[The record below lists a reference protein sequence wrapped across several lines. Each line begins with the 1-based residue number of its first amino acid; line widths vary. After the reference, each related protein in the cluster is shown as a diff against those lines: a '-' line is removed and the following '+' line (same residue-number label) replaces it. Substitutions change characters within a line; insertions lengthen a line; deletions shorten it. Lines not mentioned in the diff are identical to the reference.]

1 MNNELNHPFFIYP
14 RGFMSEYNE
23 YSLYRQE
30 VLRLYEFI
38 GNLTD
43 ELDKKYSSKDIL
55 IPFII
60 GSPMEDS
67 LAKSHTAI
75 ENIFQYSQLF
85 PNYINN
91 FISHNENKKFIQI
104 IIVSPDNI
112 FSSNTN
118 HTPYFTLYSPYDF
131 LNTGF
136 NEYTY
141 FDKFVE
147 IKVNIFNCPMP
158 CIETRTS
165 LVLKYQLMINELN
178 LNPFGINTYEQNQTD
193 INFINSFY
201 SCIDKLFEK
210 STYESGTGTRTRIGT
225 NIKIIINSWVSFKNL
240 EGHQNYKMFPTL
252 LKLANKYNIIATEW
266 DFIDNL
272 IFTKIVSNYGDG
284 NMGGNGNGNGN
295 GDGNKNFYSCHIN
308 YVSNKLSK
316 HVHDIGKNLFVIDFN
331 SKYCLR
337 LLSI

>member
-1 MNNELNHPFFIYP
+1 MENKLNHPFFIYP

-30 VLRLYEFI
+30 VFRLYEFI
-38 GNLTD
+38 ENLVD
-43 ELDKKYSSKDIL
+43 ELDEKHSSKNIL

-67 LAKSHTAI
+67 LAKSHTVI
-75 ENIFQYSQLF
+75 DNIFQYSQLF

-91 FISHNENKKFIQI
+91 FISHNDNKKFIQI

-131 LNTGF
+131 LNTDF

-141 FDKFVE
+141 LDEFVE

-165 LVLKYQLMINELN
+165 LVLKYHQMINELN
-178 LNPFGINTYEQNQTD
+178 LNPFGINTYEQNQSD

-201 SCIDKLFEK
+201 SCIDKIFEK
-210 STYESGTGTRTRIGT
+210 STYEPEIGT

-240 EGHQNYKMFPTL
+240 EGYNNYIMFPNL

-266 DFIDNL
+266 DYIDKL
-272 IFTKIVSNYGDG
+272 TDTKIVSNYGDG
-284 NMGGNGNGNGN
+284 
-295 GDGNKNFYSCHIN
+295 DGNKNFYSCYIN
-308 YVSNKLSK
+308 YVSQELHKPEQ
-316 HVHDIGKNLFVIDFN
+316 DIGTNLFVIDFN
-331 SKYCLR
+331 SKYCLKK
-337 LLSI
+337 

>member
-1 MNNELNHPFFIYP
+1 MVNKLNHPFFIYP
-14 RGFMSEYNE
+14 RAFMSEYNE

-38 GNLTD
+38 ENLRLKLN
-43 ELDKKYSSKDIL
+43 EKCEFKEIL

-67 LAKSHTAI
+67 LAKSHTTFD
-75 ENIFQYSQLF
+75 NIFQYSQLF

-112 FSSNTN
+112 FSPNTN
-118 HTPYFTLYSPYDF
+118 HIPFFTLYSLYDF
-131 LNTGF
+131 LNTNF

-141 FDKFVE
+141 LDESVQ

-158 CIETRTS
+158 CLETRTS
-165 LVLKYQLMINELN
+165 LVLKYQLMINGLN
-178 LNPFGINTYEQNQTD
+178 FNPFDIKTYEQNNAD

-201 SCIDKLFEK
+201 SSLEKLFCK
-210 STYESGTGTRTRIGT
+210 SISNHDHEQETKTKT
-225 NIKIIINSWVSFKNL
+225 NVKIIINSWVSFKNL
-240 EGHQNYKMFPTL
+240 NGYSNYKMFPNL

-266 DFIDNL
+266 DFIDKL
-272 IFTKIVSNYGDG
+272 VFAKIVSNYGDI
-284 NMGGNGNGNGN
+284 
-295 GDGNKNFYSCHIN
+295 DRNKNFNSCYIN
-308 YVSNKLSK
+308 YVGEELSK
-316 HVHDIGKNLFVIDFN
+316 PEQYIETNLFVIDFN
-331 SKYCLR
+331 SKYCLK
-337 LLSI
+337 IIK

>member
-1 MNNELNHPFFIYP
+1 
-14 RGFMSEYNE
+14 MSEYNE
-23 YSLYRQE
+23 YTLYRQE
-30 VLRLYEFI
+30 VLRLYDFI
-38 GNLTD
+38 DNLSN
-43 ELDKKYSSKDIL
+43 ELDEKYSSKDIL

-60 GSPMEDS
+60 GSPMEDA
-67 LAKSHTAI
+67 LAKSNTSI

-91 FISHNENKKFIQI
+91 FISHNENKKFVQI

-118 HTPYFTLYSPYDF
+118 HTPYFTLYSMYDF

-165 LVLKYQLMINELN
+165 LVLKYQLIINELN
-178 LNPFGINTYEQNQTD
+178 HNSFGINTYEQNQAD
-193 INFINSFY
+193 INFINDFY
-201 SCIDKLFEK
+201 SCVDKLFEK
-210 STYESGTGTRTRIGT
+210 SRYESETRSRTET

-240 EGHQNYKMFPTL
+240 EGHQNYKMFPSL

-272 IFTKIVSNYGDG
+272 IFTKIVSNYGD
-284 NMGGNGNGNGN
+284 ME
-295 GDGNKNFYSCHIN
+295 GNKNFYYCHIN
-308 YVSNKLSK
+308 YVSKELLK
-316 HVHDIGKNLFVIDFN
+316 HEHDIGKNLFVIDFN
-331 SKYCLR
+331 SKYFLR
-337 LLSI
+337 LLTI

>member
-1 MNNELNHPFFIYP
+1 MENNLNHPFFIYP

-30 VLRLYEFI
+30 VYRLYEFI
-38 GNLTD
+38 GNLVD
-43 ELDKKYSSKDIL
+43 ELDEKHCSKNIL

-67 LAKSHTAI
+67 LSKSHTDFD
-75 ENIFQYSQLF
+75 NIFQYCQLF

-91 FISHNENKKFIQI
+91 FILQNDNKKFIQI

-141 FDKFVE
+141 LDEFIE

-165 LVLKYQLMINELN
+165 LVLKYKPIFDN
-178 LNPFGINTYEQNQTD
+178 LNINSFDINTYEQNQVD

-201 SCIDKLFEK
+201 SCIDKLFIK
-210 STYESGTGTRTRIGT
+210 STYKPETGT

-240 EGHQNYKMFPTL
+240 EGYQNYGMFPSL

-272 IFTKIVSNYGDG
+272 TFTKIVSNYSDTC
-284 NMGGNGNGNGN
+284 
-295 GDGNKNFYSCHIN
+295 GNKNFYSCYLN
-308 YVSNKLSK
+308 YVSEELSK
-316 HVHDIGKNLFVIDFN
+316 TEHDIGTNLFVIDFN
-331 SKYCLR
+331 SKYCLKN
-337 LLSI
+337 IV

>member
-1 MNNELNHPFFIYP
+1 MNNKLNHPFFIYP

-30 VLRLYEFI
+30 VSRLNEFI

-43 ELDKKYSSKDIL
+43 ELNEKYSSKDIL

-60 GSPMEDS
+60 GSPMEDA
-67 LAKSHTAI
+67 LAKSHTVI
-75 ENIFQYSQLF
+75 DNIFQYCQLF

-91 FISHNENKKFIQI
+91 FISHNKNKKFIQI

-118 HTPYFTLYSPYDF
+118 HTPYFTLYSEYDF
-131 LNTGF
+131 LNTNL

-141 FDKFVE
+141 LDEFVE

-158 CIETRTS
+158 CIETRTR
-165 LVLKYQLMINELN
+165 LVLKYQQMIDELN
-178 LNPFGINTYEQNQTD
+178 FNPYGINTYEQNQSD

-201 SCIDKLFEK
+201 SSLDKLFSK
-210 STYESGTGTRTRIGT
+210 SMFVSEIGT

-240 EGHQNYKMFPTL
+240 DGYSNYGMFPNL

-266 DFIDNL
+266 DFIDKL
-272 IFTKIVSNYGDG
+272 TYTKIVSNYG
-284 NMGGNGNGNGN
+284 NRN
-295 GDGNKNFYSCHIN
+295 GNKNFHSCYID
-308 YVSNKLSK
+308 YVGDELTKTK
-316 HVHDIGKNLFVIDFN
+316 KDIRTNLFVIDFN
-331 SKYCLR
+331 SKYCLKN
-337 LLSI
+337 